1 MILAREVTEAPS
13 SMEVNWLDPDL
24 ERVEVAATTEGVV
37 DMQVEEAEVPVT
49 PITPSLRLPTAFG
62 QAMDTPG

>member
-13 SMEVNWLDPDL
+13 SMEVNWQDPDL
-24 ERVEVAATTEGVV
+24 VRAEAAATTEGVV
-37 DMQVEEAEVPVT
+37 DMQVEEAEAPVT
-49 PITPSLRLPTAFG
+49 LITPSLRLPTGFG